1 MKIKKTLLNLLFAI
15 AATLSSH
22 SLYAQNGIDTNKT
35 EAAAN
40 ANLLQLTKDVNTNTK
55 AIAEIHVKVK
65 GAGNLISE
73 AARLQNQ
80 SRAVFVLGSAIGG
93 IVLAST
99 GNISAFIAITGISGL
114 VATVDALL
122 STSKLSEAGNTLSG
136 IIPNEHN
143 QSQVVSSGSSMPKF
157 EEIVSNKLTIQSPYG
172 KVLSEEIG
180 KKHKYQLICP
190 DSINCEKYSIFQTL
204 NFHDCK
210 FQLDRMENIEDAS
223 YKMFT
228 IQDLE
233 KIDKEIDTNTKFQF
247 LKEMGWIWSS
257 SYGPNYGEIYCY
269 NFSKHERASFLM
281 TDLAQFFCVRVN

>member
-233 KIDKEIDTNTKFQF
+233 KIDKEIDTNTKYQF

>member
-1 MKIKKTLLNLLFAI
+1 MPRLCSITPNFQAPVSSNFTIKAPYGTLLI
-15 AATLSSH
+15 
-22 SLYAQNGIDTNKT
+22 
-35 EAAAN
+35 
-40 ANLLQLTKDVNTNTK
+40 
-55 AIAEIHVKVK
+55 
-65 GAGNLISE
+65 
-73 AARLQNQ
+73 
-80 SRAVFVLGSAIGG
+80 
-93 IVLAST
+93 
-99 GNISAFIAITGISGL
+99 
-114 VATVDALL
+114 
-122 STSKLSEAGNTLSG
+122 
-136 IIPNEHN
+136 
-143 QSQVVSSGSSMPKF
+143 
-157 EEIVSNKLTIQSPYG
+157 EEID
-172 KVLSEEIG
+172 

-281 TDLAQFFCVRVN
+281 TDNAHFFCVRVN

>member
-55 AIAEIHVKVK
+55 AIAEIQVKERD
-65 GAGNLISE
+65 AGNLISE

-80 SRAVFVLGSAIGG
+80 GRAVLFFGSAIGG

-143 QSQVVSSGSSMPKF
+143 QSQVVSSSSSMPKF

-210 FQLDRMENIEDAS
+210 FQMDRMENFEDAS

-233 KIDKEIDTNTKFQF
+233 KIDKEIDTNTKYQF

>member
-1 MKIKKTLLNLLFAI
+1 MKMKKTLLNLLFAI

-35 EAAAN
+35 EASINKELEQLKKEVN
-40 ANLLQLTKDVNTNTK
+40 ANTT
-55 AIAEIHVKVK
+55 AIAEIQVKERD
-65 GAGNLISE
+65 AGNLISE

-80 SRAVFVLGSAIGG
+80 GRAVLFFGSAIGG
-93 IVLAST
+93 VVFAST
-99 GNISAFIAITGISGL
+99 GNITAFLAITGISSL
-114 VATVDALL
+114 VATIDALL
-122 STSKLSEAGNTLSG
+122 STKRLSEAGNTLSG

-180 KKHKYQLICP
+180 KKHKNQLICP

>member
-1 MKIKKTLLNLLFAI
+1 MKMKKTLLNLLFAI

-35 EAAAN
+35 EASINKELEQLKKEVN
-40 ANLLQLTKDVNTNTK
+40 ANTT
-55 AIAEIHVKVK
+55 AIAEIQVKERD
-65 GAGNLISE
+65 AGNLISE

-80 SRAVFVLGSAIGG
+80 GRAVLFFGSAIGG
-93 IVLAST
+93 VVFAST
-99 GNISAFIAITGISGL
+99 GNITAFLAITGISSL
-114 VATVDALL
+114 VATIDALL
-122 STSKLSEAGNTLSG
+122 STKRLSEAGNTLSG
-136 IIPNEHN
+136 IIPNEPTKN
-143 QSQVVSSGSSMPKF
+143 QIVPTGSITPNFQAPVSSNFTIKAPYGTLLI
-157 EEIVSNKLTIQSPYG
+157 EEINK
-172 KVLSEEIG
+172 KR
-180 KKHKYQLICP
+180 KNQLICP
-190 DSINCEKYSIFQTL
+190 DSINCERYSIFQTL

-210 FQLDRMENIEDAS
+210 FQMDRMENFEDAS

>member
-1 MKIKKTLLNLLFAI
+1 MKMKKTLLNLLFAI

-99 GNISAFIAITGISGL
+99 GNISAFIAIIGISGL

-136 IIPNEHN
+136 IIPNEPTKN
-143 QSQVVSSGSSMPKF
+143 QIVPTGSITPNFQAPVSSNFTIQAPYGTLLI
-157 EEIVSNKLTIQSPYG
+157 EEINK
-172 KVLSEEIG
+172 KR
-180 KKHKYQLICP
+180 KNQLICP
-190 DSINCEKYSIFQTL
+190 DSISCEKYSIFQTL

-210 FQLDRMENIEDAS
+210 FQMDRMENFEDAS

>member
-143 QSQVVSSGSSMPKF
+143 QSQVVSSSSSMPKF

>member
-1 MKIKKTLLNLLFAI
+1 MKMKKTLLNLLFAI

-99 GNISAFIAITGISGL
+99 GNISAFIAIIGISGL

-136 IIPNEHN
+136 IIPNEPTKN
-143 QSQVVSSGSSMPKF
+143 QIVPTGSITPNFQAPVSSNFTIQAPYGTLLI
-157 EEIVSNKLTIQSPYG
+157 EEINK
-172 KVLSEEIG
+172 KR
-180 KKHKYQLICP
+180 KNQLICP

-210 FQLDRMENIEDAS
+210 FQMDRMENFEDAS